1 MLFDGKKADKST
13 KMGVFWGY
21 RLLRWWSSVKKLSP
35 RNPATFLH
43 A

>member
-1 MLFDGKKADKST
+1 MDLDTFYEKKFS
-13 KMGVFWGY
+13 KMGMFWGY

-35 RNPATFLH
+35 RNAVTSLH